1 MIQPQSS
8 ETCPRV
14 RRWVPSQEQRET
26 MRQADATMKWLCGL
40 TIEELA
46 PYAGQWVAAHDSQI
60 VAVAP
65 SRDELAPKISHL
77 DRSTVIVHR
86 VENRWMVR

>member
-1 MIQPQSS
+1 MIQSQSC
-8 ETCPRV
+8 ETRPRA
-14 RRWVPSQEQRET
+14 RPWTPSQEQRET
-26 MRQADATMKWLCGL
+26 MRQVDATMKWLCGL

-46 PYAGQWVAAHDSQI
+46 RYAGQWVAAYDSEI

-65 SRDELAPKISHL
+65 SRDELASKIAHF
-77 DRSTVIVHR
+77 DRSAVVVHR

>member
-1 MIQPQSS
+1 M
-8 ETCPRV
+8 
-14 RRWVPSQEQRET
+14 PSQEQRET

-77 DRSTVIVHR
+77 DRSTVVVHR